1 METGPKQNKKQEK
14 KQEIKQEIKQ
24 AKKGKEIREC
34 KQEVGKRNFFCPT
47 SNKTQTLAQSQLYMS
62 PLLTTSPSYLILKI

>member
-34 KQEVGKRNFFCPT
+34 KQEVRKRNFFAPQAI
-47 SNKTQTLAQSQLYMS
+47 K
-62 PLLTTSPSYLILKI
+62 PKP